1 MNVALRR
8 VPLAHTFPARLID
21 GQDFRRRKGAI
32 EQLGLIDEAVP
43 ESKVIGGITR
53 ITANIQVVARNG
65 NRVVCSWSDFIRR
78 DGVGNIIFDSRTG
91 GAPEVGTALW
101 SEPYP
106 VHSVENVGSSELRVI
121 AVEIKSTRH

>member
-1 MNVALRR
+1 MRDDSEWPNALDALAAAAVHHRLLLENEHVR
-8 VPLAHTFPARLID
+8 VLETLIRPGERTADHTHRWPSV
-21 GQDFRRRKGAI
+21 QY
-32 EQLGLIDEAVP
+32 
-43 ESKVIGGITR
+43 
-53 ITANIQVVARNG
+53 
-65 NRVVCSWSDFIRR
+65 VCSWSDFIRR

-91 GAPEVGTALW
+91 KAPEVGTALW